1 MKTRLSLSIA
11 GPLAVI
17 ILGLAALCSPTDW
30 WASVVFTAALSVLSL
45 AALNLAYRRGRR
57 RAFWSAFVAFGFG
70 YLALAF
76 GPWCETAIRP
86 RLLTTK
92 LLSSAYPLLH
102 RPDEVA
108 IPRRASRVDSGV
120 GTKPI
125 YFQDIGHS
133 LAALLLAGSGGLA
146 ARRFYATRDERKRE
160 AAEKA
165 AGIVVKALEAGL

>member
-1 MKTRLSLSIA
+1 MKTRLSPSIA

-17 ILGLAALCSPTDW
+17 ILGLAAFRSPTDW
-30 WASVVFTAALSVLSL
+30 WASVIFTATLSVLSL

-57 RAFWSAFVAFGFG
+57 RAYWSAFVAFGFG

-92 LLSSAYPLLH
+92 LLSAAYPLLH
-102 RPDEVA
+102 RPDNGA
-108 IPRRASRVDSGV
+108 IPRRAGRVDPGV
-120 GTKPI
+120 GAKQVP
-125 YFQDIGHS
+125 FQDIGHS
-133 LAALLLAGSGGLA
+133 LVALLLAGSGGFA

-160 AAEKA
+160 AAQKA
-165 AGIVVKALEAGL
+165 AGIMVKVLEAGL

>member
-1 MKTRLSLSIA
+1 MKTRLSIASLLS
-11 GPLAVI
+11 VI
-17 ILGLAALCSPTDW
+17 IFSLAAFSATGW
-30 WASVVFTAALSVLSL
+30 WASVVFTATLSVFSL

-102 RPDEVA
+102 RPGEVA
-108 IPRRASRVDSGV
+108 IRRRAS
-120 GTKPI
+120 
-125 YFQDIGHS
+125 
-133 LAALLLAGSGGLA
+133 
-146 ARRFYATRDERKRE
+146 
-160 AAEKA
+160 
-165 AGIVVKALEAGL
+165 